1 MRGLTNLILYRPEST
16 HPFHAGRLTELRHE
30 CRMYVARIHSMRG
43 DCTELRH
50 EFRMCVFQ
58 VVPAFISNQPA
69 GRKTQINLMQVD
81 CTELRHECRMY
92 VFQVVPAFFP
102 GRLAGRKT
110 QTHFMQVDC
119 TELRHECR
127 MHVFNS
133 SWRFFWPTGRP
144 EKHKS
149 ISYRSI
155 AQNLDTSVECLFFDL
170 SRRFSCGWPAG
181 RKINTFNA
189 GRCAELQ
196 HECGM

>member
-1 MRGLTNLILYRPEST
+1 MGFSSYGAGFSSYMVTDVDMRGLTNLILYRPEST

-43 DCTELRH
+43 
-50 EFRMCVFQ
+50 
-58 VVPAFISNQPA
+58 
-69 GRKTQINLMQVD
+69 D